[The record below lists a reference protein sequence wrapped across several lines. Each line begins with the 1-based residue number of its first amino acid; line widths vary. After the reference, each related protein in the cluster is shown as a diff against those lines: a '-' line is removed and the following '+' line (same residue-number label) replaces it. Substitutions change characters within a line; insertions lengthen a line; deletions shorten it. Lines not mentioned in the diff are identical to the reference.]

1 MSIKRFAPV
10 VLIASLLAGAPAA
23 EAHHGLTQQFDVDK
37 QVTLQGTVAKVDWIN
52 PHIYF
57 VLDAK
62 TASGGT
68 EKYLLET
75 VPVAFA
81 RKAGITKAML
91 EGGGKPVEVIMFP
104 GRKDAHHGFARQ
116 VKFSDG
122 RLLQLRGDR

>member
-1 MSIKRFAPV
+1 MSKKRLAHAAV
-10 VLIASLLAGAPAA
+10 AISLLAAASAA

-37 QVTLQGTVAKVDWIN
+37 QVTLQGVVSKVDWIN

-57 VLDAK
+57 VLDVKGA
-62 TASGGT
+62 TGAT
-68 EKYLLET
+68 DKYLLET

-91 EGGGKPVEVIMFP
+91 EGGGKPVEVIIFP